1 MRRLLLGLCVGAYLS
16 FGGTSVLSAQ
26 ERSYDESAL
35 RLEGHQGDVRI
46 VRGLEGTVMAHIGGF
61 RTPDVSKL
69 VSPSEKAVAEAKVFS
84 HDYGPGTWIAAAGIA
99 AIGAG
104 IGVFQMHD
112 VERSIPT
119 GLTIGG
125 AALVVYGFNR
135 VQNAYNALARSLW
148 WYNRDLKK

>member
-1 MRRLLLGLCVGAYLS
+1 MTRLLLGFCVGAYFSL
-16 FGGTSVLSAQ
+16 GGPTVLTAQ
-26 ERSYDESAL
+26 DGNYDENAL

-46 VRGLEGTVMAHIGGF
+46 VRGLQGTVVAHIGGL

-69 VSPSEKAVAEAKVFS
+69 VSPSEKAITEAKIFA
-84 HDYGPGTWIAAAGIA
+84 HDYAPGTWIAAIGIA

-104 IGVFQMHD
+104 IGVYQMHD
-112 VERSIPT
+112 VDRSIPT
-119 GLTIGG
+119 GITIGG
-125 AALVVYGFNR
+125 AALIVYGANR

>member
-1 MRRLLLGLCVGAYLS
+1 ML
-16 FGGTSVLSAQ
+16 TAQ
-26 ERSYDESAL
+26 EGSYDDSAL
-35 RLEGHQGDVRI
+35 RLEGHGGNVRI
-46 VRGLEGTVMAHIGGF
+46 VRGLEGTLVAHIGGL

-69 VSPSEKAVAEAKVFS
+69 VSPSEKAISEARIFNR
-84 HDYGPGTWIAAAGIA
+84 DYGPGTWIAAVGIA

-104 IGVFQMHD
+104 IGVYQMHD

-125 AALVVYGFNR
+125 AALIVYGANR